1 MNTKSYSEED
11 VWAYVHGE
19 TDADTRAAL
28 EAALQNDSTLAQ
40 AEKQIRATHTR
51 LADGLQSNADNDEA
65 LTTRVLAAWERDQKP
80 DLTLAPPSQHDDEQ
94 SRRKRPRLNIWHS
107 GLAIAASLT
116 IMMGIQTIRPRN
128 AFTWTELA
136 VPKARGSSNTPP
148 LYSNAEMDTLH
159 QQLVES
165 VNLAYD
171 NVSNDSK
178 RASGWTLATSITPT
192 QDQAF
197 TLMVEARRR
206 LAADT
211 EQSWTSQFDNADD
224 YRDHIDTFAAEIVG
238 DLMRAL

>member
-107 GLAIAASLT
+107 GLAIAACLT
-116 IMMGIQTIRPRN
+116 IMMGIQTYRPRS
-128 AFTWTELA
+128 AFTWIELA
-136 VPKARGSSNTPP
+136 APKARGGDRTPP
-148 LYSNAEMDTLH
+148 IYSNAEIDALH
-159 QQLVES
+159 QQLVKS
-165 VNLAYD
+165 VDLAYD
-171 NVSNDSK
+171 KANNDSK
-178 RASGWTLATSITPT
+178 RTSGWTLATFISPT
-192 QDQAF
+192 QDHAL
-197 TLMVEARRR
+197 TLTVKARRR

-224 YRDHIDTFAAEIVG
+224 YRDRIETFAAEIVA
-238 DLMRAL
+238 DLIRAL